1 MNSLF
6 ENDPAYQ
13 QTRSRSTKH
22 RLRDT
27 NGRFATEREARASKA
42 LKENERLK
50 RDVEKY
56 RRAYL
61 SAGDM
66 SSFWHRKYMDLK
78 TKMLAIAPELV
89 ED

>member
-13 QTRSRSTKH
+13 QAKRRSTRH
-22 RLRDT
+22 RLRDS

-61 SAGDM
+61 SSADM
-66 SSFWHRKYMDLK
+66 SAHWHRKYMDLRVK
-78 TKMLAIAPELV
+78 LQAIAPELL
-89 ED
+89 D

>member
-6 ENDPAYQ
+6 DNDPAYK
-13 QTRSRSTKH
+13 QTKKCNAKH
-22 RLRDT
+22 VLRDT
-27 NGRFATEREARASKA
+27 SGRFATEREARASKA

-61 SAGDM
+61 SASEM
-66 SSFWHRKYMDLK
+66 SSIWHRKYIDLK
-78 TKMLAIAPELV
+78 DSITKQ
-89 ED
+89 

>member
-6 ENDPAYQ
+6 DNDPAYE
-13 QTRSRSTKH
+13 QTRKASSKH
-22 RLRDT
+22 RLRDSY
-27 NGRFATEREARASKA
+27 GRFATEREARASKA

-61 SAGDM
+61 SAGEM
-66 SSFWHRKYMDLK
+66 SSFWHRKYLDLK
-78 TKMLAIAPELV
+78 DSIKKQ
-89 ED
+89 

>member
-6 ENDPAYQ
+6 DNDPAYK
-13 QTRSRSTKH
+13 QTKKCNTK
-22 RLRDT
+22 RILRDT
-27 NGRFATEREARASKA
+27 SGRFATEREARASKA

-61 SAGDM
+61 SASEM
-66 SSFWHRKYMDLK
+66 SSIWHRKYLDLK
-78 TKMLAIAPELV
+78 DSVTKQ
-89 ED
+89 